1 MLHIRLCNSFGTSN
15 LSNIGLVFDNSV
27 INRKLLS
34 IDLIG
39 RNILI
44 DSQVDGFLL
53 ILLIL
58 AFRMAV

>member
-15 LSNIGLVFDNSV
+15 LSNILVFDHGV

-53 ILLIL
+53 ILFIL